1 MEIFSAQRLVPSRI
15 SQNVTASSALITPRQ
30 LADEL
35 KTRLNRILPPDQQIL
50 GGNLNQKGWYDL
62 ARAIL
67 PDSERARFSD
77 TPVAY
82 KPLMVG
88 ILTAAL
94 NLAKTPT
101 ASDKSRIRASLNNFA
116 AGQSGIGQ
124 GFSFGRAAESAAP
137 LMRPPFS
144 LPPPLLM
151 GERNLVPFYPV
162 PYRKT
167 LNLEGRSA
175 VELAESSPGF
185 VPEAW
190 ASFGPKSAQELKGEV
205 LNMLREVR
213 LRLNEIL
220 RPLNLEITAFHIT
233 KQNLVLMLEEIIG
246 AYQGLLHTIEIE
258 DLGQKIAEF
267 KSSGYLDP
275 GLIQVF
281 DTFLRCPIPE
291 LSNLTDTQILALR
304 QVVERYLGT
313 NLHTLPEVSTPEP
326 DSRIKPAISI
336 FAAPLTAED
345 DEVGSFFPTTADDDP
360 QDDIPLLKPNA
371 IRKKS

>member
-1 MEIFSAQRLVPSRI
+1 MEIFSAERLVPNRI
-15 SQNVTASSALITPRQ
+15 SQNVTVSSALSTPRQ

-35 KTRLNRILPPDQQIL
+35 KIRINRILPPDQQIL

-67 PDSERARFSD
+67 PDSERAPFPAS
-77 TPVAY
+77 PVIY
-82 KPLMVG
+82 KPLMIG
-88 ILTAAL
+88 ILSEAL
-94 NLAKTPT
+94 NHAKMPT
-101 ASDKSRIRASLNNFA
+101 ESDKSRIRASLNNFA
-116 AGQSGIGQ
+116 AGKSDIGQ
-124 GFSFGRAAESAAP
+124 GFSFGRAVESAGP

-144 LPPPLLM
+144 PPPPLLM
-151 GERNLVPFYPV
+151 GERTLVPFYPV
-162 PYRKT
+162 PDRKM

-175 VELAESSPGF
+175 KELAESSSGL
-185 VPEAW
+185 VPDVW
-190 ASFGPKSAQELKGEV
+190 ASFGPKSAQELKTMV

-220 RPLNLEITAFHIT
+220 RPLNFEITAFHIT
-233 KQNLVLMLEEIIG
+233 KQNLVLMLEEIIA
-246 AYQGLLHTIEIE
+246 AYQGLLPPIEIE

-281 DTFLRCPIPE
+281 DTFLRWPIPE
-291 LSNLTDTQILALR
+291 LANLTDTQRLALR

-313 NLHTLPEVSTPEP
+313 NLHVLPEVSAPKP
-326 DSRIKPAISI
+326 DSGIKPAISI

-345 DEVGSFFPTTADDDP
+345 DEVGSYFPTVADDDSKNA
-360 QDDIPLLKPNA
+360 IPLLKPDA
-371 IRKKS
+371 IRKES